1 MRILILCTHN
11 SARSQIGEG
20 WLRHYAAAV
29 GFEAEVWSAGTEAT
43 RVKPEA
49 ISVMREVGIDLSA
62 YSSKTLYD
70 LPDPWNF
77 DYVITVCDSAAEAC
91 PVYPGKTTRL
101 HYPFTDPSGHTLDV
115 WRTVRDQIG
124 TQFEAFVVA
133 LKTAQ
138 PVPPTYADS
147 PSVGV

>member
-11 SARSQIGEG
+11 SARSQMAEG
-20 WLRHYAAAV
+20 WARHHAQAIQL
-29 GFEAEVWSAGTEAT
+29 EVEIWSAGTEAT
-43 RVKPEA
+43 RVKEDA
-49 ISVMREVGIDLSA
+49 KTVMLEVGIDLNSH
-62 YSSKTLYD
+62 SSKTLYD
-70 LPDPWNF
+70 LPDAQNF

-101 HYPFTDPSGHTLDV
+101 HYPFSDPSGAGLEV
-115 WRTVRDQIG
+115 WRTVRDSIG
-124 TQFEAFVVA
+124 VQMKAFITALEAH
-133 LKTAQ
+133 Q

>member
-11 SARSQIGEG
+11 SARSQMVEG
-20 WLRHYAAAV
+20 WARHYAQSIQL
-29 GFEAEVWSAGTEAT
+29 EAEIWSAGTEAT
-43 RVKPEA
+43 RVKEDA
-49 ISVMREVGIDLSA
+49 KTVMLEVGIDLSTH
-62 YSSKTLYD
+62 SSKTLYD
-70 LPDPWNF
+70 LPDSQNF

-91 PVYPGKTTRL
+91 PVYSSQTTRL
-101 HYPFTDPSGHTLDV
+101 HYPFSDPSGAGLEV

-124 TQFEAFVVA
+124 GQMKAFITAIKTQ
-133 LKTAQ
+133 Q